1 MPHES
6 VGPPPAPRLQPAKL
20 LRSKW
25 TAAAPVDKEKHF
37 IVTALHLPEAP
48 DTGIDTVTM
57 EAVLTGRSFVLRWR
71 ELTDTAQWLQGWR

>member
-6 VGPPPAPRLQPAKL
+6 VGRPPAPRLQPAKL
-20 LRSKW
+20 LRTKW

-37 IVTALHLPEAP
+37 IVTALHLPQAP
-48 DTGIDTVTM
+48 DTHIDTVTM

-71 ELTDTAQWLQGWR
+71 ELNDSARWLQGWR